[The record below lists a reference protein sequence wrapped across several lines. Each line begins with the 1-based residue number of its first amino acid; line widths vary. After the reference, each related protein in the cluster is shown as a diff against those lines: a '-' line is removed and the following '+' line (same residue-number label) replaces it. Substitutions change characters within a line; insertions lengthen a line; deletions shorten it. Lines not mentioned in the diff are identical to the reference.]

1 MMQERKD
8 FLTAAK
14 FGLGFAAMGLAEI
27 LLAALYIA
35 ALVAVVV
42 FAYRVLFA

>member
-1 MMQERKD
+1 MMQKCKELAG
-8 FLTAAK
+8 LTG
-14 FGLGFAAMGLAEI
+14 FGLGFIAFGIVEI